1 MVKTQKNKPTSGKTR
16 KSRGCRYSATMSG
29 INQWHKAM
37 FEQLGWMVL
46 AKEKYHLSDRVAA
59 YKNSV
64 NRLKE
69 AIECKMTQVHE
80 IDRKN
85 DLKILWDNVMVLK
98 AHIEKDF

>member
-1 MVKTQKNKPTSGKTR
+1 MTKTSKRRGSKRVKTQK
-16 KSRGCRYSATMSG
+16 CRYSATMIG
-29 INQWHKAM
+29 LNGWHKAM

-46 AKEKYHLSDRVAA
+46 AKEKYGLSDKIAT

-80 IDRKN
+80 QDRKD
-85 DLKILWDNVMVLK
+85 DLQILLDNVIILK
-98 AHIEKDF
+98 AHIDKDFK